1 MKKVGLVM
9 CYKTKNYGSM
19 LQSFA
24 LQRFFIR
31 KEIPFECVNYNHK
44 KDFFDSL
51 RKFPLLLIKS
61 ARTMKFRVM
70 KNALM
75 TKYFVS
81 NDLKL
86 KKNMR
91 TQKFIEFCTKRF
103 FVTDEINSRAGL
115 IQRSKNYKCVVVGS
129 DQVWHPI
136 NYGTHFY
143 DLTWVDPSV
152 PKYAYASS
160 FGVSKVP
167 LLIRRGVKKALK
179 SFEKITC
186 REKTGAKIVTELT
199 GKSADSLLDP
209 TLLWSSNDWDEMLA
223 LEKLRTKKE
232 PYIFC
237 YFLGNSPEC
246 YDFAQSLKQRTGYK
260 IISPVLLDGYYSEA
274 LKFGDEHPFDVGPAD
289 FVWFVKN
296 ADYVLTDSFHGT
308 VFSLLYKKKVRIF
321 ERYKDPKISANS
333 RIMDLLKLL
342 GISDY
347 KLSIDELMKN
357 DPIGLNV
364 NQYLEKER
372 QKAFDYLSEIAYA
385 N

>member
-9 CYKTKNYGSM
+9 CYKIKNYGSM

-24 LQRFFIR
+24 LQYFFIR

-44 KDFFDSL
+44 KDFWDSL
-51 RKFPLLLIKS
+51 RKLPLLLIKS
-61 ARTMKFRVM
+61 ARSMKFRIM
-70 KNALM
+70 KNTLM

-81 NDLKL
+81 NDLKM
-86 KKNMR
+86 KKNIRM
-91 TQKFIEFCTKRF
+91 QKFIEFCTERF
-103 FVTDEINSRAGL
+103 FVTDEINSRAEL
-115 IQRSKNYKCVVVGS
+115 VQRSKKYKCVVVGS

-143 DLTWVDPSV
+143 DLSWVDPSV

-167 LLIRRGVKKALK
+167 FLIRSGVKKSLE
-179 SFEKITC
+179 SFKKITC
-186 REKTGAKIVTELT
+186 REMTGAKIVTELT
-199 GKSADSLLDP
+199 GKNADSLVDP

-237 YFLGNSPEC
+237 YFLGNSLEC
-246 YDFAQSLKQRTGYK
+246 YDFAQKLKRQTGYR
-260 IISPVLLDGYYSEA
+260 IISPVLLDGYYSDA
-274 LKFGDEHPFDVGPAD
+274 LKFGDEHPFDMGPDD
-289 FVWFVKN
+289 FVWFIKN

-321 ERYKDPKISANS
+321 ERYKDSKISANS
-333 RIMDLLKLL
+333 RIVDLLKLL

-347 KLSIDELMKN
+347 KFNVDDLLKK

-364 NQYLEKER
+364 NQCLEKER
-372 QKAFDYLSEIAYA
+372 QKALAYLNEIAYA